1 MSDLPELDISQKTKV
16 FNALSDP
23 TRLQIVEQLADGQER
38 TSKEIADKLGITL
51 ALFCHHCNT
60 LNQAGIL
67 IKRKQGQSSYNRL
80 NLEVLHQ
87 CLHSLGGPS
96 GTQPQ

>member
-1 MSDLPELDISQKTKV
+1 MPELDLNQKARV

-38 TSKEIADKLGITL
+38 TSKEIADYLGITL
-51 ALFCHHCNT
+51 ALFCHHAST

-80 NLEVLHQ
+80 NLEMLHQ

-96 GTQPQ
+96 SPQPE

>member
-1 MSDLPELDISQKTKV
+1 MPELDINQKAKV

-38 TSKEIADKLGITL
+38 TSKDIAEHLGITL
-51 ALFCHHCNT
+51 ALFCHHAST

-80 NLEVLHQ
+80 NLEMLRQ
-87 CLHSLGGPS
+87 CLHSLGGPPN
-96 GTQPQ
+96 TQPK